1 MVRKLM
7 FYLKGHDRPV
17 SITDTDTSQTLEQL
31 RSLVELSLKGDQISN
46 FETENKELKDI
57 LICRSF
63 SIDAIHIVEHPE
75 KKKSVVEENKTE
87 NNVDLHDIIKSLSE
101 NEELVEE
108 KNEGVLEREEP
119 IVDDNEPIIIIED
132 QTKNKEEK
140 LNEKISEKGEN
151 NV

>member
-17 SITDTDTSQTLEQL
+17 TITDTDTSQTLEQL
-31 RSLVELSLKGDQISN
+31 KSLIELSLKGDQISN

-75 KKKSVVEENKTE
+75 KRKSLDEEKKVE
-87 NNVDLHDIIKSLSE
+87 NNIDLHEIIKNLGE
-101 NEELVEE
+101 NEESVEE
-108 KNEGVLEREEP
+108 ENEGVLEKEEP
-119 IVDDNEPIIIIED
+119 IVDDDEPIIIIDD
-132 QTKNKEEK
+132 QTGNKEEK
-140 LNEKISEKGEN
+140 LNEEDSEKGEN
-151 NV
+151 DG

>member
-17 SITDTDTSQTLEQL
+17 SITDTDTTQTLEQL
-31 RSLVELSLKGDQISN
+31 RSLIELSLKGDQISN

-75 KKKSVVEENKTE
+75 KKKSLDEEKKTE
-87 NNVDLHDIIKSLSE
+87 NNIDLHEIIKGLSE
-101 NEELVEE
+101 NDELVREE
-108 KNEGVLEREEP
+108 NSGVLEKEEP
-119 IVDDNEPIIIIED
+119 IVDDDEPIIIIED
-132 QTKNKEEK
+132 QTKNEEEK
-140 LNEKISEKGEN
+140 LNEESSEKGEN
-151 NV
+151 ND